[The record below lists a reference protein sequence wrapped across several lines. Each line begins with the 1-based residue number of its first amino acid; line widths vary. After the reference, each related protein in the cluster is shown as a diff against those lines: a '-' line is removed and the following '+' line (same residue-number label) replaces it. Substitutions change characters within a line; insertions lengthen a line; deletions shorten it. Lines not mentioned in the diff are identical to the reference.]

1 MIVWWRKKV
10 GLTTNE
16 KHPTT
21 EMRLDA
27 LLSVYISEIYEVI
40 SGQRAGADLLLVFR

>member
-16 KHPTT
+16 KHPTA

-27 LLSVYISEIYEVI
+27 FLSVYVSEFYVVI
-40 SGQRAGADLLLVFR
+40 SGQRAGADLLPVFR